1 MKAGVFL
8 FTIFVAYVGAS
19 PFFNLKN
26 LFKKKAPNTQTQT
39 QVTYR
44 RYQQPRRYS
53 YSYKK
58 PQTYYRSSLQSTQ
71 YSPQIST
78 RTSFINSNSKPA
90 LNGRILVEFNNDNK
104 KIDIDKQVEEALTVP
119 VVKDTRITAEV
130 DRSSPSAAAALA
142 YMKEA
147 AGKDGLCGIPTEVFI
162 ETILAGKSRE
172 IATAEATR
180 VYLEAYNRGER
191 LPVGGPCEKADIA
204 WRQAVVDD
212 KDPVL
217 ESALAFIKAWPGVID
232 GNPCAV
238 AGVDYIKAILSGKSH
253 LEANQKATASFAK
266 SFKKLAEA
274 GKPLKDEACLSATY
288 AFWEAIPDSQKPDPA
303 NAKAFV
309 AFADK
314 IFNENAKPFD
324 PVCLASLN
332 AFFESFGDGDDLLTA
347 NLKSARAFFKEF
359 QKGKSRVP
367 ADSACAAATLAYAE
381 EIQKTPS
388 GPNAAGMI
396 AYIAEA
402 IRSGERKLDPVCGE
416 ATLAYWDAYVDSK
429 NEAAANEAAAIGY
442 LEALEDN
449 PNFDQTSA
457 CAKAAEAYIAEFS

>member
-1 MKAGVFL
+1 MHARVLIVLL
-8 FTIFVAYVGAS
+8 FAACVGAS
-19 PFFNLKN
+19 PFLNI
-26 LFKKKAPNTQTQT
+26 FKKKSTKKAP
-39 QVTYR
+39 R
-44 RYQQPRRYS
+44 RYQQPRRYT

-58 PQTYYRSSLQSTQ
+58 PQTYYKATSQTYQSSPVVNTRSQ
-71 YSPQIST
+71 
-78 RTSFINSNSKPA
+78 TSFRNSNSKPA
-90 LNGRILVEFNNDNK
+90 LNGRIFVEFNNDDR
-104 KIDIDKQVEEALTVP
+104 KINIDREVEEALTVP
-119 VVKDTRITAEV
+119 VVKYVRITAEV
-130 DRSSPSAAAALA
+130 DRSSPAAAAALA
-142 YMKEA
+142 YMKEVS
-147 AGKDGLCGIPTEVFI
+147 GKDGLCGIPTEVFI

-172 IATAEATR
+172 VATAEATR

-217 ESALAFIKAWPGVID
+217 ESALAFINAWPGTVD

-238 AGVDYIKAILSGKSH
+238 SGVDYVKAILSGKSH

-266 SFKKLAEA
+266 SFKELAQA
-274 GKPLKDEACLSATY
+274 GKPLKDKACLAATF

-324 PVCLASLN
+324 PVCLASLD
-332 AFFESFGDGDDLLTA
+332 AFFESYQDGDDLLTA

-381 EIQKTPS
+381 EIQNSPS

-416 ATLAYWDAYVDSK
+416 ATLAYWDAYIDSK
-429 NEAAANEAAAIGY
+429 NEAAANEAAAVGY

-449 PNFDQTSA
+449 PDFDQTSA